1 MRWHHW
7 LMNSCGGWNGLC
19 RTDYPCIGDCT
30 GGLGDPPASALIYI
44 AHSGKLLPMS
54 SQLIKQ
60 RLYEY
65 YLLTRLHRPIGIYLV
80 FWPTMWALWIAAEGR
95 PDPLVLVVFVLGT
108 VLMRSAGCAINDFAD
123 RDFDPHVSRTE
134 ERPLARRAIKPIEA
148 VGVFAVLSLISL
160 GLVLLMN
167 KLTILLAIPGA
178 FLAASYPFM
187 KRITHLPQAY
197 LGVAFGWAIPMAFA
211 AQTGDIPIN
220 AWIFFVANIFWAL
233 AYDTMYAI
241 CDREDDLKIGVK
253 SAAILM
259 GRFDRLG
266 IGLMQLL
273 TLALLAVGGL
283 AFGLGL
289 PYMIGLLVA
298 TGFAIYE
305 QYLIRDRDPQL
316 SFKAFLNNHY
326 FGMAVFI
333 GIAADYLLR

>member
-1 MRWHHW
+1 MTAIPQ
-7 LMNSCGGWNGLC
+7 SGTLC
-19 RTDYPCIGDCT
+19 PF
-30 GGLGDPPASALIYI
+30 PYI
-44 AHSGKLLPMS
+44 RIAMS
-54 SQLIKQ
+54 PELIKQ

-65 YLLTRLHRPIGIYLV
+65 ILLTRLNRPIGIYLV
-80 FWPTMWALWIAAEGR
+80 LWPTLWALWIAAEGS
-95 PDPLVLVVFVLGT
+95 PDPLVLVVFLFGT

-123 RDFDPHVSRTE
+123 RNFDPHVSRTE
-134 ERPLARRAIKPIEA
+134 QRPLARRAIKPAEA
-148 VGVFAVLSLISL
+148 VGVFAVLCLTSL

-167 KLTILLAIPGA
+167 QLTILLAIPGA

-187 KRITHLPQAY
+187 KRVTHLPQAY

-211 AQTGDIPIN
+211 AQMGEIPVN

-283 AFGLGL
+283 IFGLGV
-289 PYMIGLLVA
+289 PYLLGLLAA
-298 TGFAIYE
+298 TGFGVYE

-316 SFKAFLNNHY
+316 SFRAFLNNHY